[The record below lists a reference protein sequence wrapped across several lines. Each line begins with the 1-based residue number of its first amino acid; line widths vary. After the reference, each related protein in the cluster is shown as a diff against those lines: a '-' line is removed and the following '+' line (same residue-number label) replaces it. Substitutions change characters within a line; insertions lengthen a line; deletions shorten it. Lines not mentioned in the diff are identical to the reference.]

1 MFESESVFAFAK
13 YHYLASFPRFLNV
26 SSLIKLHLGEIRLKN
41 KSHPPLT
48 KQKLTLTSPHL
59 LIILRSIPPLPC
71 ILLTLV
77 PSYLIYVLDVF
88 LRHKKVLQMTQM
100 TSLNN
105 QTVFIYIVQFIAIKF
120 LLHDR

>member
-59 LIILRSIPPLPC
+59 LIILRSIPPPPPLHPPHVGSLIPNLRVGCLPQAQK
-71 ILLTLV
+71 
-77 PSYLIYVLDVF
+77 S
-88 LRHKKVLQMTQM
+88 
-100 TSLNN
+100 TSNDSN
-105 QTVFIYIVQFIAIKF
+105 DFAK
-120 LLHDR
+120 